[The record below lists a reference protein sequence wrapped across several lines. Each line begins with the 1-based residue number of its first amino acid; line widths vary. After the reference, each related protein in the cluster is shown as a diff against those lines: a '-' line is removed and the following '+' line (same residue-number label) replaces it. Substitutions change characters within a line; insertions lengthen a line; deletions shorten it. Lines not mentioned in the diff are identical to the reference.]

1 MCEIRVDRTRF
12 EKVSEFTYLG
22 CVLNESGTDLAEC
35 RRMGANG
42 RKVAGTIRSVVN
54 ARGLQLQRERML
66 HETLILNIL

>member
-1 MCEIRVDRTRF
+1 MRVED
-12 EKVSEFTYLG
+12 VSGFNNFG
-22 CVLNESGTDLAEC
+22 CVLDESGTDETEC